1 MTRQQDIKQGK
12 AARLSAVQHF
22 AYSAFMLPLSFGFI
36 GLMMFIPA
44 YYAVDMDL
52 GLAAVGGII
61 ALARGFDF
69 FSDPLIGL
77 LSDKTRS
84 RFGRRKPWA
93 AIGLPLFCLA
103 VWGLFQPEFGAGL
116 GYLFVFA
123 ILYFAG
129 FTLSELPHASM
140 GLEISHDSHERS
152 WLSAGKMLVFIGG
165 GLVAAAAPVALG
177 YSPKQALSFLARGAA
192 ICALPAYLAFLWLTP
207 HRAAQPSQ
215 AAAKVNWK
223 ALLARRSIG
232 SVIGINFLV
241 QLSHA
246 FSGAMSLLFVAYILG
261 EADKIGLFWVASGLG
276 ILIGMPIWVQ
286 LGKVMG
292 KLKAWQLSNILY
304 GMALLPLFFLGEGQ
318 WQAMTIICALSGLV
332 CAANSF
338 YAQSILADVI
348 DPRQGDHED
357 ADDNNAGLIA
367 ASKNATSKIAALAP
381 MAIAFPLLGALGLA
395 ASGDAQSILSVS
407 ILPMGGARSLLVFFY
422 AGVPLL
428 LAFVIWA
435 WLSAFRKTFTER
447 ASGKAAWV

>member
-1 MTRQQDIKQGK
+1 
-12 AARLSAVQHF
+12 
-22 AYSAFMLPLSFGFI
+22 
-36 GLMMFIPA
+36 
-44 YYAVDMDL
+44 
-52 GLAAVGGII
+52 
-61 ALARGFDF
+61 
-69 FSDPLIGL
+69 
-77 LSDKTRS
+77 
-84 RFGRRKPWA
+84 
-93 AIGLPLFCLA
+93 LA

-223 ALLARRSIG
+223 ALLARRS
-232 SVIGINFLV
+232 
-241 QLSHA
+241 
-246 FSGAMSLLFVAYILG
+246 M
-261 EADKIGLFWVASGLG
+261 ADKIGLFWVASGLG

-304 GMALLPLFFLGEGQ
+304 GIALLPLFFLGEGQ

-348 DPRQGDHED
+348 DPRQGGHED